1 MNFRVHWRI
10 QKTRAD
16 CLAATPDSKHSAA
29 QLYEEQNLMCRC
41 RTNVWTMHG
50 KCNHV
55 LLFHVKHVASHSDAF
70 LVVMLSTKRTVGR
83 PKSNRTKHCLF
94 TRDFETILIYSNRDK
109 RNRSPCSATLK
120 HSTLLGSRRSEDST
134 RAIKLLKFILAKVR
148 RSLLIS
154 LSEMKSNNGFAPV
167 DSSYP
172 VADRDIAPG
181 P

>member
-1 MNFRVHWRI
+1 MQNWVFGEALLMNFCVHWRI

-16 CLAATPDSKHSAA
+16 CLAATPNSKHPAA
-29 QLYEEQNLMCRC
+29 QLYEEQTLMCRC

-83 PKSNRTKHCLF
+83 PKSNRTKHC
-94 TRDFETILIYSNRDK
+94 
-109 RNRSPCSATLK
+109 PCSATLK

-172 VADRDIAPG
+172 VADQDIAPG